1 MKARFAAAVAAVM
14 MALNVTGCASD
25 PVVRTTQNTNV
36 NAEVDLGDPDEVIRD
51 GLETM
56 FTWIP
61 AEDDS
66 PADAY
71 ERASDYLSQ
80 ELADQVGTVPVPG
93 PGTNWD
99 TWRTSN
105 AMIEASAFLLADE
118 TPPNSSTERHRVA
131 VVVQNATV
139 NGSLIDEIQRT
150 AYVTAGL
157 TDGAWRITK
166 MQFSS

>member
-1 MKARFAAAVAAVM
+1 MTVRIAAVLTAIAL
-14 MALNVTGCASD
+14 ALNVTGCASD

-66 PADAY
+66 PSDAY
-71 ERASDYLSQ
+71 QRASDYLSP
-80 ELADQVGTVPVPG
+80 ELAGEAGTVGVPG

-99 TWRTSN
+99 SWRSAN

-118 TPPNSSTERHRVA
+118 TPPNSPTERHRVA

-150 AYVTAGL
+150 AWVTAGV